1 MQHSETWSKSAVL
14 RDVDSDERIGKMSL
28 QEAVK
33 NLVSTGKKS
42 LLI

>member
-1 MQHSETWSKSAVL
+1 MNSILNDTT
-14 RDVDSDERIGKMSL
+14 MFL